1 MPPKKMNVSGAT
13 FRWRV
18 DAEWNFF
25 CMAPKKKSGGTKT
38 KNMGQATAVKH
49 TGKAIVD
56 GQTDVQVILVSTD
69 TMEDFA
75 PPYAIQPHLLE
86 ASALSLS
93 RVSHDEKRADIQ
105 SRSSKCCFYFHFFV
119 FCVQS
124 KLLCVR

>member
-1 MPPKKMNVSGAT
+1 MPPKKMNASGAT

-25 CMAPKKKSGGTKT
+25 CMAPKKKSAGTKT
-38 KNMGQATAVKH
+38 KNVDQATAVKH

-56 GQTDVQVILVSTD
+56 GQTDVQVLVSTD

-86 ASALSLS
+86 LVAFAD
-93 RVSHDEKRADIQ
+93 VS
-105 SRSSKCCFYFHFFV
+105 
-119 FCVQS
+119 
-124 KLLCVR
+124 